1 MVKRTLGC
9 QQNVR
14 PAAVAQTD
22 DLLPLQGVQLLR
34 YDGAVAVP
42 GAQAAAVVQA
52 QRKHLGKRTHAR
64 EGKYTLV
71 SNVLNQKLEVESES
85 MGFFEKLNTYHSSH
99 SN

>member
-52 QRKHLGKRTHAR
+52 QRKHLGKRTR
-64 EGKYTLV
+64 EKINIGFQ
-71 SNVLNQKLEVESES
+71 SLESKVGS
-85 MGFFEKLNTYHSSH
+85 
-99 SN
+99 